1 MAGPTLRSGASW
13 KLEAGSWKRTA
24 KKRPMSTDV
33 QTAGAAIAAP
43 SRVLV
48 VVDERSMRELLTILL
63 ARDGYDVLVAED
75 GHSGIEILRK
85 ERIDVLITDIR
96 MPEMN
101 GVDVLR
107 EAKRIDPEITSIVM
121 TAFASTDTAVEA
133 LRLGA
138 ADYLVKPLDARA
150 IVARVRSAITA
161 FARRDG
167 STAGKIGLP
176 ADFPGQSLLTPRER
190 EVLTQ
195 IAEGASNKEVGR
207 RLGIS
212 PRTVEVHRAR
222 LMEKIGARNAADLVR
237 IVLSGGD
244 RRTLSTSE
252 MTT

>member
-1 MAGPTLRSGASW
+1 LPAKSG
-13 KLEAGSWKRTA
+13 
-24 KKRPMSTDV
+24 
-33 QTAGAAIAAP
+33 
-43 SRVLV
+43 LV
-48 VVDERSMRELLTILL
+48 
-63 ARDGYDVLVAED
+63 
-75 GHSGIEILRK
+75 
-85 ERIDVLITDIR
+85 
-96 MPEMN
+96 
-101 GVDVLR
+101 VLR
-107 EAKRIDPEITSIVM
+107 ELDARSYPAPIFIVTSDSDV
-121 TAFASTDTAVEA
+121 SSAVEA
-133 LRLGA
+133 VKSGA
-138 ADYLVKPLDARA
+138 FDYLVKPLDARA

-161 FARRDG
+161 FGRRDG
-167 STAGKIGLP
+167 SAVGKIGLP

>member
-1 MAGPTLRSGASW
+1 MAPDSSDLFIVDDDAMMRDALSVVFTLAGYRVTGFVDGETFLAVASDRTPAAVLLDLHLPAKSG
-13 KLEAGSWKRTA
+13 
-24 KKRPMSTDV
+24 
-33 QTAGAAIAAP
+33 
-43 SRVLV
+43 LV
-48 VVDERSMRELLTILL
+48 
-63 ARDGYDVLVAED
+63 
-75 GHSGIEILRK
+75 
-85 ERIDVLITDIR
+85 
-96 MPEMN
+96 
-101 GVDVLR
+101 VLR
-107 EAKRIDPEITSIVM
+107 ELDARSYPAPIFIV
-121 TAFASTDTAVEA
+121 TGDSDVSSAVEA
-133 LRLGA
+133 VKSGA
-138 ADYLVKPLDARA
+138 FDYLVKPLDASA

-167 STAGKIGLP
+167 SAVGKIGLP
-176 ADFPGQSLLTPRER
+176 ADLPGQSLLTPRER
-190 EVLTQ
+190 EVLGQ

>member
-1 MAGPTLRSGASW
+1 MALGVAKGRSSDLFIVDDDAMMRDALSVVFTLAGYRVTGFVDGETFLAVASDRTPAAVLLDLHLPAKSG
-13 KLEAGSWKRTA
+13 
-24 KKRPMSTDV
+24 
-33 QTAGAAIAAP
+33 
-43 SRVLV
+43 LV
-48 VVDERSMRELLTILL
+48 
-63 ARDGYDVLVAED
+63 
-75 GHSGIEILRK
+75 
-85 ERIDVLITDIR
+85 
-96 MPEMN
+96 
-101 GVDVLR
+101 VLR
-107 EAKRIDPEITSIVM
+107 ELDARSYPAPIFIV
-121 TAFASTDTAVEA
+121 TGDSDVSSAVEA
-133 LRLGA
+133 VKSGA
-138 ADYLVKPLDARA
+138 FDYLVKPLDASA
-150 IVARVRSAITA
+150 IVARVSAITA

-167 STAGKIGLP
+167 SAVGKIGLP

-190 EVLTQ
+190 EVLSQ

>member
-1 MAGPTLRSGASW
+1 MAPDSSDLFIVDDDAMMRDALSVVFTLAGYRVTGFVDGETFLAVASDRTPAAVLLDLHLPAKSG
-13 KLEAGSWKRTA
+13 
-24 KKRPMSTDV
+24 
-33 QTAGAAIAAP
+33 
-43 SRVLV
+43 LV
-48 VVDERSMRELLTILL
+48 
-63 ARDGYDVLVAED
+63 
-75 GHSGIEILRK
+75 
-85 ERIDVLITDIR
+85 
-96 MPEMN
+96 
-101 GVDVLR
+101 VLR
-107 EAKRIDPEITSIVM
+107 ELDARSYPAPIFIVTSDSDV
-121 TAFASTDTAVEA
+121 SSAVEA
-133 LRLGA
+133 VKSGA
-138 ADYLVKPLDARA
+138 FDYLVKPLDASA
-150 IVARVRSAITA
+150 IVARVSAITA

-167 STAGKIGLP
+167 SAVGKIGLP

-190 EVLTQ
+190 EVLSQ

>member
-1 MAGPTLRSGASW
+1 MAPDSSDLFIVDDDAMMRDALSVVFTL
-13 KLEAGSWKRTA
+13 AGY
-24 KKRPMSTDV
+24 
-33 QTAGAAIAAP
+33 
-43 SRVLV
+43 RVTGF
-48 VVDERSMRELLTILL
+48 VDGETFLAV
-63 ARDGYDVLVAED
+63 ARDRTPAAVLLDLHLPAK
-75 GHSGIEILRK
+75 SGL
-85 ERIDVLITDIR
+85 V
-96 MPEMN
+96 
-101 GVDVLR
+101 VLR
-107 EAKRIDPEITSIVM
+107 ELDARSYPAPIFIVTSDSDV
-121 TAFASTDTAVEA
+121 SSAVEA
-133 LRLGA
+133 VKGA
-138 ADYLVKPLDARA
+138 FDYLVKPLDASA

-167 STAGKIGLP
+167 SAVGKIGLP

-190 EVLTQ
+190 EVLSQ

>member
-1 MAGPTLRSGASW
+1 MAPDSSDLFIVDDDAMMRDALSVVFTLAGYRVTGFVDGETFLAVASDRAPAAVLLDLHLPAKSG
-13 KLEAGSWKRTA
+13 
-24 KKRPMSTDV
+24 
-33 QTAGAAIAAP
+33 
-43 SRVLV
+43 LV
-48 VVDERSMRELLTILL
+48 
-63 ARDGYDVLVAED
+63 
-75 GHSGIEILRK
+75 
-85 ERIDVLITDIR
+85 
-96 MPEMN
+96 
-101 GVDVLR
+101 VLR
-107 EAKRIDPEITSIVM
+107 ELDARSYPAPIFIVTSDSDV
-121 TAFASTDTAVEA
+121 SSAVEA
-133 LRLGA
+133 VKSGA
-138 ADYLVKPLDARA
+138 FDYLVKPLDASA

-167 STAGKIGLP
+167 SAVGKIGLP

-190 EVLTQ
+190 EVLSQ

>member
-1 MAGPTLRSGASW
+1 MAPDSSDLFIVDDDAMMRDALSVVFTLAGYRVTGFVDGETFLAVASDRTPAAVLLDLHLPAKSG
-13 KLEAGSWKRTA
+13 
-24 KKRPMSTDV
+24 
-33 QTAGAAIAAP
+33 
-43 SRVLV
+43 LV
-48 VVDERSMRELLTILL
+48 
-63 ARDGYDVLVAED
+63 
-75 GHSGIEILRK
+75 
-85 ERIDVLITDIR
+85 
-96 MPEMN
+96 
-101 GVDVLR
+101 VLR
-107 EAKRIDPEITSIVM
+107 ELDARSYPAPIFIV
-121 TAFASTDTAVEA
+121 TGDSDVSSAVEA
-133 LRLGA
+133 VKSGA
-138 ADYLVKPLDARA
+138 FDYLVKPLDASA
-150 IVARVRSAITA
+150 IVARVSAITA

-167 STAGKIGLP
+167 SAAGKIGLP

-244 RRTLSTSE
+244 SRALSTSE

>member
-1 MAGPTLRSGASW
+1 MAPDSSDLFIVDDDAMMRDALSLVFTL
-13 KLEAGSWKRTA
+13 AGY
-24 KKRPMSTDV
+24 
-33 QTAGAAIAAP
+33 
-43 SRVLV
+43 RVTGF
-48 VVDERSMRELLTILL
+48 VDGETFLAV
-63 ARDGYDVLVAED
+63 ARDRTPAAVLLDLHLPAK
-75 GHSGIEILRK
+75 SGL
-85 ERIDVLITDIR
+85 V
-96 MPEMN
+96 
-101 GVDVLR
+101 VLR
-107 EAKRIDPEITSIVM
+107 ELDARSYPAPIFIV
-121 TAFASTDTAVEA
+121 TGDSDVSSAVEA
-133 LRLGA
+133 VKSGA
-138 ADYLVKPLDARA
+138 FDYLVKPLDASA

-167 STAGKIGLP
+167 SAVGKIGLP

-190 EVLTQ
+190 EVLSQ